1 MSQIIVDEEQIKALI
16 KQALVEV
23 LQERKDV
30 LYDVLTEVIEDLAL
44 VEAIKEGEATETV
57 STEDVLK
64 ALEDTFE
71 DRVQE

>member
-1 MSQIIVDEEQIKALI
+1 MSQIIVDEEQIKALL

-30 LYDVLTEVIEDLAL
+30 LYDVLAEVIEDLAL
-44 VEAIKEGEATETV
+44 VEAIQEGERTETV
-57 STEDVLK
+57 SKEDVLQ
-64 ALEDTFE
+64 ALEDTLE

>member
-30 LYDVLTEVIEDLAL
+30 LYDVLAEVIEDLAL

-57 STEDVLK
+57 SMEDVLQ
-64 ALEDTFE
+64 ALEDTLE